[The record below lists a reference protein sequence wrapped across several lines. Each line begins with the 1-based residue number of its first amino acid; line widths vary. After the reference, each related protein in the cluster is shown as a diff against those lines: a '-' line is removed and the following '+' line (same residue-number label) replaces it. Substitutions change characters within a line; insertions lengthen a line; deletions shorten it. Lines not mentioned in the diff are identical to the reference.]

1 MFWPNT
7 IVETDVFLKKERG
20 TQIVHKSVR
29 KISQFGEV
37 IDVNFSLKN
46 GHPGLVFVELKREDQ
61 ANLALSSLDGKTHF
75 GRTFSVKFAEP
86 CGAYSARLTA
96 QSNKENQRSPLD
108 RVAKRPTL
116 DKKEHPLSILESKE
130 NERLPF
136 EELTLKKVEDKEEEE
151 AILEVKQQ
159 LEDARSRTAILEKKV
174 KELEEGVRSSE
185 KARDESKDD

>member
-86 CGAYSARLTA
+86 SGAYSARLTA

-116 DKKEHPLSILESKE
+116 DKKEHPLSILEIYGRFSTFSWAIPYQFL
-130 NERLPF
+130 NFLPNF
-136 EELTLKKVEDKEEEE
+136 QHFHGLSP
-151 AILEVKQQ
+151 I
-159 LEDARSRTAILEKKV
+159 IF
-174 KELEEGVRSSE
+174 
-185 KARDESKDD
+185 